1 MTGFSLSPGF
11 RAHGRSRPA
20 HGEHCRV
27 ASRGRVEPG
36 SPPRARA
43 ESVVVPL
50 PRRINGDR
58 LDLPRLVPSGRSLA
72 YALLIVAGAAVAWL
86 GARETGV
93 FAVRT
98 IDVAGARPAVAAQ
111 VRRALASTQGTSLLK
126 VDLEASRQAVEA
138 LPMVA
143 SARFDRAYPHTL
155 RVVVV
160 PEKAVAVVRQGADSY
175 LVSASGRV
183 IASSD
188 RRDRPALARIWVKR
202 SVDLRVGAP
211 TTGDLRTAVAAVAP
225 LAGSHFPGRV
235 SSVTA
240 TPDALTL
247 RLRSGLEVRLG
258 DPLDVAL
265 KLAVAA
271 RVIPLL
277 GAETSYLDV
286 AVPDR
291 PVAGTLN
298 SQVEPQGIPS
308 TIP

>member
-1 MTGFSLSPGF
+1 M
-11 RAHGRSRPA
+11 
-20 HGEHCRV
+20 
-27 ASRGRVEPG
+27 ASGGRVERG
-36 SPPRARA
+36 SRPRARA

-50 PRRINGDR
+50 PRRITGER
-58 LDLPRLVPSGRSLA
+58 LDLARLVPSGRSLA
-72 YALLIVAGAAVAWL
+72 YALLIVAGATVAWL

-98 IDVAGARPAVAAQ
+98 IDVAGAPPAVATQ
-111 VRRALASTQGTSLLK
+111 VRRTLAGTRGTSLLK
-126 VDLEASRQAVEA
+126 VDLDASLRAVEA
-138 LPMVA
+138 LPTVA

-175 LVSASGRV
+175 LVSAGGRV
-183 IASSD
+183 IARSD

-202 SVDLRVGAP
+202 SVDLRLGAP
-211 TTGDLRTAVAAVAP
+211 TEGDLRTAVMAVAP

-240 TPDALTL
+240 TPDMLTL

-265 KLAVAA
+265 KLTVAA
-271 RVIPLL
+271 SVIPLL
-277 GAETSYLDV
+277 AVGTPYLDV
-286 AVPDR
+286 AVPER

-308 TIP
+308 TTP

>member
-1 MTGFSLSPGF
+1 M
-11 RAHGRSRPA
+11 
-20 HGEHCRV
+20 
-27 ASRGRVEPG
+27 ASGGRVERG
-36 SPPRARA
+36 SRPRARA

-50 PRRINGDR
+50 PRRITGER
-58 LDLPRLVPSGRSLA
+58 LDLARLVPSGRSLA
-72 YALLIVAGAAVAWL
+72 YALLLVAGVAVAWL

-98 IDVAGARPAVAAQ
+98 IDVAGAPPGVATQ
-111 VRRALASTQGTSLLK
+111 VRRTLATTRGTSLLK
-126 VDLEASRQAVEA
+126 VDLDTSLQMVQA
-138 LPMVA
+138 LPTVA

-175 LVSASGRV
+175 LVSDTGRV
-183 IASSD
+183 IATSD
-188 RRDRPALARIWVKR
+188 RRDRPGLARIWVKR
-202 SVDLRVGAP
+202 DVELRLGAS
-211 TTGDLRTAVAAVAP
+211 TTGDLLTAVTAVAP
-225 LAGSHFPGRV
+225 LVGSHFPGRV

-240 TPDALTL
+240 TPDTLSL

-277 GAETSYLDV
+277 AAGTPYLDV
-286 AVPDR
+286 AVPER

-298 SQVEPQGIPS
+298 SQVEPEGVLS
-308 TIP
+308 TTP

>member
-1 MTGFSLSPGF
+1 MASGG
-11 RAHGRSRPA
+11 RVDDRSR
-20 HGEHCRV
+20 
-27 ASRGRVEPG
+27 
-36 SPPRARA
+36 PRARA

-50 PRRINGDR
+50 QRRINGER
-58 LDLPRLVPSGRSLA
+58 LDLQRLIPSGRSLA
-72 YALLIVAGAAVAWL
+72 YALLIVVGAAVAWL
-86 GARETGV
+86 GARETRV

-111 VRRALASTQGTSLLK
+111 VRRALASTRGTSLLK
-126 VDLEASRQAVEA
+126 VDLEASRRAVER
-138 LPMVA
+138 LPTVA
-143 SARFDRAYPHTL
+143 TARFDRAYPHSL
-155 RVVVV
+155 HVVVV
-160 PEKAVAVVRQGADSY
+160 PERAVAVVRQGADSY

-183 IASSD
+183 IARSD

-202 SVDLRVGAP
+202 SVDLRLGA
-211 TTGDLRTAVAAVAP
+211 TTAGDLRTAVTAVAP
-225 LAGSHFPGRV
+225 LAGAPFPGRV

-240 TPDALTL
+240 TPEALTL

-277 GAETSYLDV
+277 ADGTAYLDV
-286 AVPDR
+286 AVPER

-298 SQVEPQGIPS
+298 SQVEPESPPS
-308 TIP
+308 TTP

>member
-1 MTGFSLSPGF
+1 M
-11 RAHGRSRPA
+11 
-20 HGEHCRV
+20 
-27 ASRGRVEPG
+27 ASGGRVERG
-36 SPPRARA
+36 SRPRARA

-50 PRRINGDR
+50 PRRITGER
-58 LDLPRLVPSGRSLA
+58 LDLARLVPSGRFLA
-72 YALLIVAGAAVAWL
+72 YALLIVAGVAVAWL

-98 IDVAGARPAVAAQ
+98 IDVAGAPPGVATQ
-111 VRRALASTQGTSLLK
+111 VRRTLATTRGTSLLK
-126 VDLEASRQAVEA
+126 VDLDTSLQMVQA
-138 LPMVA
+138 LPTVA

-175 LVSASGRV
+175 LVSDTGRV
-183 IASSD
+183 IATSD
-188 RRDRPALARIWVKR
+188 RRDRPGLARIWVKR
-202 SVDLRVGAP
+202 DVELRLGAS
-211 TTGDLRTAVAAVAP
+211 TTGDLRTAVTAVAP
-225 LAGSHFPGRV
+225 LVGSHFPGRV

-240 TPDALTL
+240 TPDTLSL

-277 GAETSYLDV
+277 AAGTPYLDV
-286 AVPDR
+286 AVPER

-298 SQVEPQGIPS
+298 SQVEPEGVLS
-308 TIP
+308 TTP

>member
-1 MTGFSLSPGF
+1 M
-11 RAHGRSRPA
+11 
-20 HGEHCRV
+20 
-27 ASRGRVEPG
+27 ASGGRVERG
-36 SPPRARA
+36 SRPRARA
-43 ESVVVPL
+43 ASVVVPL
-50 PRRINGDR
+50 PRRITGER
-58 LDLPRLVPSGRSLA
+58 LDLARLVPSGRSLA
-72 YALLIVAGAAVAWL
+72 YALLLVAGVAVAWL

-98 IDVAGARPAVAAQ
+98 IDVAGAPPGVATQ
-111 VRRALASTQGTSLLK
+111 VRRTLATTRGTSLLK
-126 VDLEASRQAVEA
+126 VDLDTSLQMVQA
-138 LPMVA
+138 LPTVA

-175 LVSASGRV
+175 LVSDTGRV
-183 IASSD
+183 IATSD
-188 RRDRPALARIWVKR
+188 RRDRPGLARIWVKR
-202 SVDLRVGAP
+202 DVELRLGAS
-211 TTGDLRTAVAAVAP
+211 TTGDLRTAVTAVAP
-225 LAGSHFPGRV
+225 LVGSHFPGRV

-240 TPDALTL
+240 TPDTLSL

-277 GAETSYLDV
+277 AAGTPYLDV
-286 AVPDR
+286 AVPER

-298 SQVEPQGIPS
+298 SQVEPEGVLS
-308 TIP
+308 TTP

>member
-1 MTGFSLSPGF
+1 M
-11 RAHGRSRPA
+11 
-20 HGEHCRV
+20 
-27 ASRGRVEPG
+27 ASGGRVERG
-36 SPPRARA
+36 SRPRARA

-50 PRRINGDR
+50 PRRITGER
-58 LDLPRLVPSGRSLA
+58 LDLARLVPSGRSLA
-72 YALLIVAGAAVAWL
+72 YALLLVAGVAVAWL

-98 IDVAGARPAVAAQ
+98 IDVAGAPPGVATQ
-111 VRRALASTQGTSLLK
+111 VRRTLATTRGTSLLK
-126 VDLEASRQAVEA
+126 VDLDTSLQMVQA
-138 LPMVA
+138 LPTVA

-175 LVSASGRV
+175 LVSDTGRV
-183 IASSD
+183 IATSD
-188 RRDRPALARIWVKR
+188 RRDRPGLARIWVKR
-202 SVDLRVGAP
+202 DVELRLGAS
-211 TTGDLRTAVAAVAP
+211 TTGDLRTAVTAVAP
-225 LAGSHFPGRV
+225 LVGSHFPGRV

-240 TPDALTL
+240 TPDTLSL

-277 GAETSYLDV
+277 AAGTPYLDV
-286 AVPDR
+286 AVPER

-298 SQVEPQGIPS
+298 SQIEPEGVLS
-308 TIP
+308 TTP